1 MLQIATNDSNINS
14 TKKEFIVSFTAIGIA
29 FKAIASSKVLN
40 ILPIVGNKSL
50 AGECCYPPPTPK
62 QEKPI
67 QQFENSIQI
76 ILVRIKCLYVT
87 ILIY

>member
-14 TKKEFIVSFTAIGIA
+14 TKKEFIVSFTEIGIA
-29 FKAIASSKVLN
+29 FKAIVSSKVLN

-50 AGECCYPPPTPK
+50 AGECCYPNSNPPPQKKTT
-62 QEKPI
+62 I

-76 ILVRIKCLYVT
+76 IL
-87 ILIY
+87 